1 MPLANAAIDYYP
13 AAFSTGG
20 ERLMGREAAGE
31 GFLRAF
37 LRYADV
43 QEFHC
48 FTGQQAEVDQ
58 FVAAAHSLR
67 PGAPVRW
74 LPRGE
79 ASSLAAA
86 GCLFHPD
93 PVLRGRAWERRHF
106 DQTAYSLCGVT
117 HTICTAAVMDAVGG
131 LLTDP
136 LYPWDALICTSSVV
150 KASVQRLLGHW
161 SDYLSER
168 LGAMTPATVEL
179 PVIPLGVDCA
189 SFEDSRHAQ
198 LRRDLRFE
206 LGIDAEAIV
215 VLYLGRLVFHA
226 KAHPLPMFLA
236 LEEATRRS
244 GRAVCLIQAGWFP
257 NAAIEAE
264 FKARNQAHCPS
275 VKTIYIDGRRPEYRG
290 RLWHAADVFVSLADN
305 IQETFGL
312 SPIEAMAAGLP
323 VVVSDWDGYRD
334 TVRHGV
340 DGFRVPTIT
349 APAGSG
355 GGLALRYALGEEDY
369 DRYIGTASLCT
380 AVDVAECAE
389 AFSRLFAG
397 ESLRRTMGA
406 AGRERA
412 RERFDWKHIVRA
424 YQELWHE
431 LGQRRRQAVVPQREP
446 SQPADPLREDP
457 FALFSTYP
465 TAQLTGDCVVARLGS
480 DFDRRLDQLYR
491 MPMMNFAGAFFATQE
506 ESRQLLASLERGP
519 CTVEELVES
528 SAPGRRDVL
537 MRTTVWL
544 AKGGLLQ
551 FKTERTPLAH
561 GGAGPVTAEPA

>member
-43 QEFHC
+43 DEFYC
-48 FTGQQAEVDQ
+48 FTGQQAELDQ
-58 FVAAAHSLR
+58 FASAARSLR
-67 PGAPVRW
+67 PGARVRW
-74 LPRGE
+74 LARREP
-79 ASSLAAA
+79 ASLTAA

-93 PVLRGRAWERRHF
+93 PVLRGRAWERRHY
-106 DQTAYSLCGVT
+106 DEAAYSLCGVT
-117 HTICTAAVMDAVGG
+117 HTICTSAVMDAVGG

-136 LYPWDALICTSSVV
+136 LHPWDALICTSSVV
-150 KASVQRLLGHW
+150 KSSVERLLGNW
-161 SDYLSER
+161 SDYLGQR
-168 LGAMTPATVEL
+168 LGAKTPATAEL
-179 PVIPLGVDCA
+179 PVIPLGVDCD
-189 SFEDSRHAQ
+189 SFDDPRHAQ
-198 LRRDLRFE
+198 LRSELRTE
-206 LGIDAEAIV
+206 LGIGAEAIV

-236 LEEATRRS
+236 LDEAARRS
-244 GRAVCLIQAGWFP
+244 GKPVCLIQAGWFP

-264 FKARNQAHCPS
+264 FKARGQAHSPS
-275 VKTIYIDGRRPEYRG
+275 VKAIYVDGRRAEYRQ

-334 TVRHGV
+334 TVRDGV

-349 APAGSG
+349 APAASG
-355 GGLALRYALGEEDY
+355 EELALRYALGEDDY

-380 AVDVAECAE
+380 AVDVAQCAD
-389 AFSRLFAG
+389 AFCRLFAS
-397 ESLRRTMGA
+397 ESLRGSMGM
-406 AGRERA
+406 AGKGRA
-412 RERFDWKHIVRA
+412 REVFDWKHVVRA

-431 LGQRRRQAVVPQREP
+431 LARRRGAAVVPTRP
-446 SQPADPLREDP
+446 QPADPLREDP

-465 TAQLTGDCVVARLGS
+465 TGQLAGDSVVTRLGD
-480 DFDRRLDQLYR
+480 DFERRLDQLYR
-491 MPMMNFAGAFFATQE
+491 MPMMNFAFQFFAGQE
-506 ESRQLLASLERGP
+506 QSRQLLALLEPGP
-519 CTVEELVES
+519 LTVDELAAS
-528 SAPGRRDVL
+528 SGPDRRDVL
-537 MRTTVWL
+537 MRTVVWL
-544 AKGGLLQ
+544 AKGGLVQ
-551 FKTERTPLAH
+551 IRVGRP
-561 GGAGPVTAEPA
+561 GAGC